1 MPAQALKPRAR
12 QIIAAMRE
20 VLARDI
26 EMTGVNIAGVLNE
39 DAGTIGSYLNGMA
52 KDGLVSRM
60 GLRLQYNGRT
70 RTKHMMW
77 KLNHKLIRKLENE
90 KTETLEAEGT
100 PGTMHEVPR
109 DQAAD
114 RVQLDRIQNA
124 LVLVQRVHRVLCRE
138 RYHLMK
144 GAK

>member
-39 DAGTIGSYLNGMA
+39 DAGIIGSYLNGMA
-52 KDGLVSRM
+52 KDGLVFRM

-109 DQAAD
+109 DEAAD

-124 LVLVQRVHRVLCRE
+124 LVLVQRVPPRAVP
-138 RYHLMK
+138 
-144 GAK
+144 

>member
-1 MPAQALKPRAR
+1 MPAQAMKPRAR

-26 EMTGVNIAGVLNE
+26 EMTGVNIAEVLNE

-109 DQAAD
+109 DEAAD

-124 LVLVQRVHRVLCRE
+124 LVLVQRVSPRAVP
-138 RYHLMK
+138 
-144 GAK
+144 

>member
-60 GLRLQYNGRT
+60 GLRLQYNGKT

-100 PGTMHEVPR
+100 PGTMHEMPR
-109 DQAAD
+109 NEAAD

-124 LVLVQRVHRVLCRE
+124 LVLVQRVPPNPVP
-138 RYHLMK
+138 
-144 GAK
+144 

>member
-100 PGTMHEVPR
+100 PGTMHEMPR
-109 DQAAD
+109 DEAAN

-124 LVLVQRVHRVLCRE
+124 LVLVQRVSPRAVP
-138 RYHLMK
+138 
-144 GAK
+144 

>member
-90 KTETLEAEGT
+90 KTETLAVEGT
-100 PGTMHEVPR
+100 PGTMHEMSR
-109 DQAAD
+109 DEAAQ
-114 RVQLDRIQNA
+114 RFQLDQIQNA
-124 LVLVQRVHRVLCRE
+124 LVLVQRVPPRAVP
-138 RYHLMK
+138 
-144 GAK
+144 

>member
-20 VLARDI
+20 VLARDV

-100 PGTMHEVPR
+100 PGTMHEMPR
-109 DQAAD
+109 DEAANT
-114 RVQLDRIQNA
+114 VQLDRIQNA
-124 LVLVQRVHRVLCRE
+124 LVLVQRVPPNPVP
-138 RYHLMK
+138 
-144 GAK
+144 

>member
-26 EMTGVNIAGVLNE
+26 EMTGFNIAAVLNE
-39 DAGTIGSYLNGMA
+39 DVGTIGSYLNGMA

-124 LVLVQRVHRVLCRE
+124 LVLVQRVPPRAVP
-138 RYHLMK
+138 
-144 GAK
+144 

>member
-1 MPAQALKPRAR
+1 MKPRAR

-26 EMTGVNIAGVLNE
+26 EMTGFNIAAVLNE
-39 DAGTIGSYLNGMA
+39 DVGVIGSYLNGMA

-60 GLRLQYNGRT
+60 GLRLQYNGKT

-124 LVLVQRVHRVLCRE
+124 LVLVQRVPPRAVP
-138 RYHLMK
+138 
-144 GAK
+144 

>member
-26 EMTGVNIAGVLNE
+26 EMTGVNIAVVLNE

-100 PGTMHEVPR
+100 PGTMHEMPR
-109 DQAAD
+109 DEAAD

-124 LVLVQRVHRVLCRE
+124 LVLVQRVSPRAVP
-138 RYHLMK
+138 
-144 GAK
+144 

>member
-90 KTETLEAEGT
+90 KTATLAADGT
-100 PGTMHEVPR
+100 SGTMHAVPR

-124 LVLVQRVHRVLCRE
+124 LVLVQRVPPNPVP
-138 RYHLMK
+138 
-144 GAK
+144 

>member
-1 MPAQALKPRAR
+1 MPAKAIKPRAR

-39 DAGTIGSYLNGMA
+39 DSGTIGNYLNSMA
-52 KDGLVSRM
+52 KDGLVFRM
-60 GLRLQYNGRT
+60 GLRLQYNGKT

-77 KLNHKLIRKLENE
+77 KLNYKLIRKLENE

-100 PGTMHEVPR
+100 PGTVHEVPR
-109 DQAAD
+109 DQAAE

-124 LVLVQRVHRVLCRE
+124 LVLVQRVSPRSVP
-138 RYHLMK
+138 
-144 GAK
+144 

>member
-1 MPAQALKPRAR
+1 VPAQALKPRAR

-20 VLARDI
+20 VLTRDI
-26 EMTGVNIAGVLNE
+26 EMTGFNIAGILGE
-39 DAGTIGSYLNGMA
+39 DVGTIGSYLNGMA

-109 DQAAD
+109 DEAAE
-114 RVQLDRIQNA
+114 RV
-124 LVLVQRVHRVLCRE
+124 
-138 RYHLMK
+138 
-144 GAK
+144 

>member
-26 EMTGVNIAGVLNE
+26 EMTGVNIAEVLNE
-39 DAGTIGSYLNGMA
+39 DAGTIGSYLNGKA

-100 PGTMHEVPR
+100 PGTMHEMPR
-109 DQAAD
+109 DEAAD

-124 LVLVQRVHRVLCRE
+124 LVLVQRVPPRAVP
-138 RYHLMK
+138 
-144 GAK
+144 

>member
-26 EMTGVNIAGVLNE
+26 EMTGFNIAAVLNE
-39 DAGTIGSYLNGMA
+39 DVGVIGSYLNGMA

-60 GLRLQYNGRT
+60 GLRLQYNGKT

-100 PGTMHEVPR
+100 PGTMHEMPR
-109 DQAAD
+109 DEAAD

-124 LVLVQRVHRVLCRE
+124 LVLVQRVPPNPVP
-138 RYHLMK
+138 
-144 GAK
+144 

>member
-100 PGTMHEVPR
+100 PGTMHEMPR
-109 DQAAD
+109 DEAAD

-124 LVLVQRVHRVLCRE
+124 LVLVQRVSPRAVP
-138 RYHLMK
+138 
-144 GAK
+144 